1 MTLTDTKRDAFDA
14 LVEEAIGE
22 LPERVRAMLDE
33 VPLIILDEPTPAM
46 LRDLG
51 ADPGEGGEIA
61 GLHTG
66 ISRTERS
73 VEHSGELP
81 GQIHI
86 FRAGVI
92 HMAGGWPEIPDLGES
107 GPGVVEILRSEAFD
121 DLFDQIW
128 ITLLH
133 EIGHEMGLDE
143 DDLEELG
150 YD

>member
-1 MTLTDTKRDAFDA
+1 MTLTNAQRDAFDA

-22 LPERVRAMLDE
+22 LPEQIRAVLDE
-33 VPLIILDEPTPAM
+33 IPLIILDVPTPEM

-51 ADPGEGGEIA
+51 AAPAEAGEIA

-66 ISRTERS
+66 ISRTDRS

-92 HMAGGWPEIPDLGES
+92 HMAGGWPVQSS
-107 GPGVVEILRSEAFD
+107 GGAEQPGASEVTQSEAFD
-121 DLFDQIW
+121 DLYDQIW

>member
-1 MTLTDTKRDAFDA
+1 MTLTDAQRELIDARIDRAVEA
-14 LVEEAIGE
+14 LPSD
-22 LPERVRAMLDE
+22 LRRLLDE
-33 VPLIILDEPTPAM
+33 VPLIVLDRPTRVM
-46 LRDLG
+46 LREMG
-51 ADPGEGGEIA
+51 IRDPREAEQIA

-66 ISRTERS
+66 IARTERS

-86 FRAGVI
+86 FREGVL
-92 HMAGGWPEIPDLGES
+92 HMAGGWPAEVD
-107 GPGVVEILRSEAFD
+107 EAFLAALD
-121 DLFDQIW
+121 EEIR

-143 DDLEELG
+143 DDLETLG

>member
-1 MTLTDTKRDAFDA
+1 MIDPARRERFDA
-14 LVEEAIGE
+14 LVDEAVGK
-22 LPERVRAMLDE
+22 LPEQIRRVLE
-33 VPLIILDEPTPAM
+33 EIPLIVLDRPMPAM
-46 LRDLG
+46 LRDIDAEDDEAG
-51 ADPGEGGEIA
+51 QIA

-66 ISRTERS
+66 VMRTERS
-73 VEHSGELP
+73 VEHSAELP

-86 FRAGVI
+86 FREGTI
-92 HMAGGWPEIPDLGES
+92 WMAGGWSEED
-107 GPGVVEILRSEAFD
+107 PGFGDR
-121 DLFDQIW
+121 LFEQVW

>member
-1 MTLTDTKRDAFDA
+1 MTLTDSQRDAFDA

-22 LPERVRAMLDE
+22 LPHRVRAVLDE
-33 VPLIILDEPTPAM
+33 IPLIILDQPTPAM

-51 ADPGEGGEIA
+51 AEAHEAGEIA

-66 ISRTERS
+66 ISRTDRS

-92 HMAGGWPEIPDLGES
+92 HMAGGWPSIPGTADRESETGECTD
-107 GPGVVEILRSEAFD
+107 SEAFD